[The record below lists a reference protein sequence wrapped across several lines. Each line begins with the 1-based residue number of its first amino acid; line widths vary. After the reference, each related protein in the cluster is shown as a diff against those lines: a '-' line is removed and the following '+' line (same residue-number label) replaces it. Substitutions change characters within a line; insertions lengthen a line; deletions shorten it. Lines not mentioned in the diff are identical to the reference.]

1 MIYHK
6 EKLDWA
12 KLIRSGKVWENYF
25 GPFEWREKDYGNEL
39 KKNLFCFNFDKLI
52 FFFFFIQKNF
62 DQNMLMY

>member
-25 GPFEWREKDYGNEL
+25 GPFEWRDKDYGNEL
-39 KKNLFCFNFDKLI
+39 KIFYFVLI
-52 FFFFFIQKNF
+52 LTN
-62 DQNMLMY
+62 